1 MSTVE
6 KISVALP
13 PEMVAIIRGAVDS
26 GEYSSA
32 SEVVREALR
41 GWKFKRK
48 VEALELDELRQLVQ
62 EGIDSG
68 PSIDADLV
76 FARLKEATTS
86 HGIILKKHFHFLAN
100 SNLTA
105 SELQRCLQHSPRE
118 KILLL
123 AFGWLFMGTTSSFF
137 GFKLIPF
144 VLNELFMV
152 RDDCK
157 ICSKKFSPGS
167 SR

>member
-1 MSTVE
+1 MSTIE

-32 SEVVREALR
+32 SEVSEVVREALR

-68 PSIDADLV
+68 LSIDADLV
-76 FARLKEATTS
+76 FARLKEKYVS
-86 HGIILKKHFHFLAN
+86 Q
-100 SNLTA
+100 SNQEDA
-105 SELQRCLQHSPRE
+105 
-118 KILLL
+118 
-123 AFGWLFMGTTSSFF
+123 
-137 GFKLIPF
+137 
-144 VLNELFMV
+144 
-152 RDDCK
+152 
-157 ICSKKFSPGS
+157 
-167 SR
+167 

>member
-1 MSTVE
+1 MSTIE

-68 PSIDADLV
+68 SSIDADLV
-76 FARLKEATTS
+76 FARLKEKYVAQ
-86 HGIILKKHFHFLAN
+86 
-100 SNLTA
+100 SNQKDA
-105 SELQRCLQHSPRE
+105 
-118 KILLL
+118 
-123 AFGWLFMGTTSSFF
+123 
-137 GFKLIPF
+137 
-144 VLNELFMV
+144 
-152 RDDCK
+152 
-157 ICSKKFSPGS
+157 
-167 SR
+167 